1 MPKIYEYRGVE
12 GLVAAEVT
20 EDTAAN
26 FTTGE
31 VFDIAGVSEIAKST
45 DSTNESHY
53 YDNVA
58 AVVISSTGA
67 DELSM
72 NTSAIPLDCLAK
84 ITGQVYDADTG
95 MFIEQER
102 TSNYFALGYRTKD
115 TNGNEYFVWR
125 LKGRFNI
132 PGQTNSTENDGTDAN
147 GQELVYTGVSTIH
160 QFTKTGKKA
169 KAITVDTSVNPQN
182 AETFFATVQTPD
194 SVVKKNG

>member
-12 GLVAAEVT
+12 GLVAAEVI

-58 AVVISSTGA
+58 AVVTSSTGA
-67 DELSM
+67 DEVTM
-72 NTSAIPLDCLAK
+72 NTSAIPLDVLAK
-84 ITGQVYDADTG
+84 ITGQAYEADMG

-102 TSNYFALGYRTKD
+102 TPNYFALGYKTKD
-115 TNGNEYFVWR
+115 TNGNVYFVWR
-125 LKGRFNI
+125 LKGRFGI
-132 PGQTNSTENDGTDAN
+132 PAQTNETENDGTDAN

-169 KAITVDTSVNPQN
+169 KAITVDTSVNPQD
-182 AETFFATVQTPD
+182 AETFFAAVQTPD
-194 SVVKKNG
+194 TVVKKNG